1 MPKGM
6 SAMRRMVLAAG
17 LVVVTSAASFA
28 QTPAPATAKPAP
40 APARPAA
47 PAVQTP
53 APAPA
58 PAAAPVVLPFPEGA
72 KIAFV
77 VLQRVVA
84 ESNDG
89 KQASARVQGLQQKK
103 VAELN
108 ERQKLAQS
116 LQEKLD
122 KSGAVMSEAAR
133 VDLTKQV
140 ERANVDLQ
148 RATQDAQ
155 AEVQELQQQLQEEF
169 QRRIAPIIEAVG
181 KERGLHYIFNGPD
194 SGLVWADAA
203 LDITTDV
210 VKKFDA
216 AMKTAPPPAA
226 PKPQDR

>member
-1 MPKGM
+1 
-6 SAMRRMVLAAG
+6 MRRMVVALG
-17 LVVVTSAASFA
+17 LVIVTGTASFA
-28 QTPAPATAKPAP
+28 QAPAPATAKPA
-40 APARPAA
+40 APAAQA
-47 PAVQTP
+47 P

-58 PAAAPVVLPFPEGA
+58 AAAPVVLPFPEGA

-84 ESNDG
+84 ESAEG
-89 KQASARVQGLQQKK
+89 KLASARGQALQQKK
-103 VAELN
+103 AAELN
-108 ERQKLAQS
+108 ERQKAAQG

-140 ERANVDLQ
+140 ERANVDMQ

-181 KERGLHYIFNGPD
+181 KEKGLHYIFNGPD
-194 SGLVWADAA
+194 SGLVWADAS
-203 LDITTDV
+203 LDITNDV
-210 VKKFDA
+210 VKKFDQA
-216 AMKTAPPPAA
+216 KPAA
-226 PKPQDR
+226 PAAAKPQGQ

>member
-1 MPKGM
+1 
-6 SAMRRMVLAAG
+6 MRRMVVALG
-17 LVVVTSAASFA
+17 LVIVTGTASFA
-28 QTPAPATAKPAP
+28 QAPAPATAKPA
-40 APARPAA
+40 APAAQA
-47 PAVQTP
+47 P

-58 PAAAPVVLPFPEGA
+58 AAAPVVLPFPEGA

-84 ESNDG
+84 ESAEG
-89 KQASARVQGLQQKK
+89 KLASARVQALQQKK

-108 ERQKLAQS
+108 ERQKAAQG

-133 VDLTKQV
+133 ADLTKQV
-140 ERANVDLQ
+140 ERANVDIQ

-181 KERGLHYIFNGPD
+181 KEKGLHYIFNGPD
-194 SGLVWADAA
+194 SGLVWADAS
-203 LDITTDV
+203 LDITNDV
-210 VKKFDA
+210 VKKFDQA
-216 AMKTAPPPAA
+216 KPAPPTAA
-226 PKPQDR
+226 KPQGQ

>member
-1 MPKGM
+1 
-6 SAMRRMVLAAG
+6 MRRMVVALG
-17 LVVVTSAASFA
+17 LVIVTGTASFA
-28 QTPAPATAKPAP
+28 QAPAPATAKPA
-40 APARPAA
+40 APAA
-47 PAVQTP
+47 Q

-58 PAAAPVVLPFPEGA
+58 PAAAAPVLPFPEGA

-84 ESNDG
+84 ESAEG
-89 KQASARVQGLQQKK
+89 KQASARVQALQQKK

-108 ERQKLAQS
+108 ERQKAAQG

-133 VDLTKQV
+133 ADLTKQV

-181 KERGLHYIFNGPD
+181 KEKGLHYIFNGPD
-194 SGLVWADAA
+194 SGLVWADAS
-203 LDITTDV
+203 LDITNDV
-210 VKKFDA
+210 VKKFDLA
-216 AMKTAPPPAA
+216 KPAA
-226 PKPQDR
+226 PAAAKPQGQ

>member
-1 MPKGM
+1 MT
-6 SAMRRMVLAAG
+6 RMVVALG
-17 LVVVTSAASFA
+17 LVVVTGSASFA
-28 QTPAPATAKPAP
+28 QAPAPATAKPA
-40 APARPAA
+40 APAA
-47 PAVQTP
+47 PAAQAP

-58 PAAAPVVLPFPEGA
+58 PVLPFPEGA

-84 ESNDG
+84 ESNEG

-108 ERQKLAQS
+108 ERQKSAQG

-133 VDLTKQV
+133 ADLQKQV
-140 ERANVDLQ
+140 ERAQVDLQ

-155 AEVQELQQQLQEEF
+155 QEVQELQQQLQDEF
-169 QRRIAPIIEAVG
+169 QRRIAPIIEQVG
-181 KERGLHYIFNGPD
+181 KEKGLHYIFNGPD
-194 SGLVWADAA
+194 SGLVWADAS
-203 LDITTDV
+203 LDITTEV

-216 AMKTAPPPAA
+216 VSKPAA
-226 PKPQDR
+226 PAKPQGQ

>member
-1 MPKGM
+1 
-6 SAMRRMVLAAG
+6 MRRMVLAVG
-17 LVVVTSAASFA
+17 LVVTTAAASFA
-28 QTPAPATAKPAP
+28 QAP
-40 APARPAA
+40 APGTTKPA
-47 PAVQTP
+47 

-58 PAAAPVVLPFPEGA
+58 PQAPAPPAAAPALPFPEGA

-89 KQASARVQGLQQKK
+89 KQASAKVQALQAKK

-108 ERQKLAQS
+108 ERQKS
-116 LQEKLD
+116 LQGVQEKLD
-122 KSGAVMSEAAR
+122 KSGAVMSESAR
-133 VDLTKQV
+133 GELAKQV
-140 ERANVDLQ
+140 ERMQVDLQ

-155 AEVQELQQQLQEEF
+155 QEVQELQQQLQDEF

-194 SGLVWADAA
+194 SGLVWADAS
-203 LDITTDV
+203 LDITADV

-216 AMKTAPPPAA
+216 AVKTPAPAAA
-226 PKPQDR
+226 PKPPGQ

>member
-1 MPKGM
+1 
-6 SAMRRMVLAAG
+6 MRRMVVALG
-17 LVVVTSAASFA
+17 LVIVTGTASFA
-28 QTPAPATAKPAP
+28 QAPAPATAKPA
-40 APARPAA
+40 APAA
-47 PAVQTP
+47 Q

-58 PAAAPVVLPFPEGA
+58 PAAAAPVALPFPEGA

-84 ESNDG
+84 ESAEG
-89 KQASARVQGLQQKK
+89 KLASARVQALQQKK

-108 ERQKLAQS
+108 ERQKAAQG

-133 VDLTKQV
+133 ADLTKQV

-181 KERGLHYIFNGPD
+181 KEKGLHYIFNGPD
-194 SGLVWADAA
+194 SGLVWADAS
-203 LDITTDV
+203 LDITNDV
-210 VKKFDA
+210 VKKFDQA
-216 AMKTAPPPAA
+216 KPSAPAA
-226 PKPQDR
+226 AKPQGQ

>member
-1 MPKGM
+1 
-6 SAMRRMVLAAG
+6 MVLAVG
-17 LVVVTSAASFA
+17 LVVVTGAASFA
-28 QTPAPATAKPAP
+28 QTPAAPAPASTKPAAPAPATPQAAVPAP
-40 APARPAA
+40 APA
-47 PAVQTP
+47 
-53 APAPA
+53 
-58 PAAAPVVLPFPEGA
+58 LPFPEGA

-89 KQASARVQGLQQKK
+89 KQASAKVQALQQKK

-108 ERQKLAQS
+108 ERQKALQG
-116 LQEKLD
+116 LQEKLE
-122 KSGAVMSEAAR
+122 KSGAVMSESAR
-133 VDLTKQV
+133 ADLGKQV
-140 ERANVDLQ
+140 ERAQVDLQ

-155 AEVQELQQQLQEEF
+155 QEVQELQQQLQEEF

-203 LDITTDV
+203 LDITADV

-216 AMKTAPPPAA
+216 AAKPAAPAAA
-226 PKPQDR
+226 PKPPGW

>member
-1 MPKGM
+1 MT
-6 SAMRRMVLAAG
+6 A
-17 LVVVTSAASFA
+17 TASFA
-28 QTPAPATAKPAP
+28 QAPAPAPATAKPAAP
-40 APARPAA
+40 APAAPQAA
-47 PAVQTP
+47 

-58 PAAAPVVLPFPEGA
+58 PVLPFPEGA

-84 ESNDG
+84 ESNEG
-89 KQASARVQGLQQKK
+89 KQASAKVQALQQRK

-108 ERQKLAQS
+108 ERQKTLQG

-133 VDLTKQV
+133 ADLGKQV
-140 ERANVDLQ
+140 ERTQVDLQ

-155 AEVQELQQQLQEEF
+155 QEVQELQQQLQEEF

-181 KERGLHYIFNGPD
+181 KEKGLHYIFNGPD

-203 LDITTDV
+203 LDITTEV

-216 AMKTAPPPAA
+216 ATKAPAPAAA
-226 PKPQDR
+226 PKPPGQ

>member
-1 MPKGM
+1 
-6 SAMRRMVLAAG
+6 MRRMVVAVG
-17 LVVVTSAASFA
+17 LVMVTSAASFA
-28 QTPAPATAKPAP
+28 QTPAAP
-40 APARPAA
+40 APATPKPAA
-47 PAVQTP
+47 PAVQ

-58 PAAAPVVLPFPEGA
+58 PAPVVLPFPEGA

-84 ESNDG
+84 ESTDG
-89 KQASARVQGLQQKK
+89 KQASAKVQALQQRK
-103 VAELN
+103 VGELN
-108 ERQKLAQS
+108 ERQKATQG

-140 ERANVDLQ
+140 ERATVDMQ

-181 KERGLHYIFNGPD
+181 KERGLYYIFNGPD
-194 SGLVWADAA
+194 SGMVWADAA
-203 LDITTDV
+203 LDITADV

-216 AMKTAPPPAA
+216 SMKAAAPAAA
-226 PKPQDR
+226 PKPQGR

>member
-1 MPKGM
+1 
-6 SAMRRMVLAAG
+6 MVLAVG
-17 LVVVTSAASFA
+17 LVVVTGATSFGQTPAA
-28 QTPAPATAKPAP
+28 PAPATAKPAAP
-40 APARPAA
+40 APAAPQAA
-47 PAVQTP
+47 

-58 PAAAPVVLPFPEGA
+58 PVLPFPEGA

-89 KQASARVQGLQQKK
+89 KQASAKVQALQQKK

-108 ERQKLAQS
+108 ERQKALQG

-122 KSGAVMSEAAR
+122 KSGAVMSESAR
-133 VDLTKQV
+133 ADLGKQV
-140 ERANVDLQ
+140 ERAQVDLQ

-155 AEVQELQQQLQEEF
+155 QEVQELQQQLQEEF

-203 LDITTDV
+203 LDITADV

-216 AMKTAPPPAA
+216 AVKPAAPAAA
-226 PKPQDR
+226 PKPPGQ

>member
-1 MPKGM
+1 
-6 SAMRRMVLAAG
+6 MRRMVVALG
-17 LVVVTSAASFA
+17 LVIVTGTASFA
-28 QTPAPATAKPAP
+28 QAPAPATAKPVAP
-40 APARPAA
+40 AA
-47 PAVQTP
+47 Q

-58 PAAAPVVLPFPEGA
+58 PAAAAPAVLPFPEGA

-84 ESNDG
+84 ESAEG
-89 KQASARVQGLQQKK
+89 KQASARVQALQQKK

-108 ERQKLAQS
+108 ERQKAAQG

-133 VDLTKQV
+133 ADLTKQV

-181 KERGLHYIFNGPD
+181 KEKGLHYIFNGPD
-194 SGLVWADAA
+194 SGLVWADAS
-203 LDITTDV
+203 LDITNDV
-210 VKKFDA
+210 VKKFDLA
-216 AMKTAPPPAA
+216 KPAPPAA
-226 PKPQDR
+226 AKPQGQ

>member
-1 MPKGM
+1 
-6 SAMRRMVLAAG
+6 MRRMVVALG
-17 LVVVTSAASFA
+17 LVIVTGTASFA
-28 QTPAPATAKPAP
+28 QAPAPATAKPA
-40 APARPAA
+40 APAA
-47 PAVQTP
+47 Q

-58 PAAAPVVLPFPEGA
+58 PAAAAPVLPFPEGA

-84 ESNDG
+84 ESAEG
-89 KQASARVQGLQQKK
+89 KQASARVQALQQKK

-108 ERQKLAQS
+108 ERQKAAQG

-133 VDLTKQV
+133 ADLTKQV
-140 ERANVDLQ
+140 ERANVDIQ

-181 KERGLHYIFNGPD
+181 KEKGLHYIFNGPD
-194 SGLVWADAA
+194 SGLVWADAS
-203 LDITTDV
+203 LDITNDV
-210 VKKFDA
+210 VKKFDVA
-216 AMKTAPPPAA
+216 KPAA
-226 PKPQDR
+226 PAAAKPQGQ

>member
-1 MPKGM
+1 
-6 SAMRRMVLAAG
+6 MRRMVVAVG
-17 LVVVTSAASFA
+17 LVVVTSAASIA
-28 QTPAPATAKPAP
+28 QTPAAPAPATAKPAGP
-40 APARPAA
+40 AVQTPAKPAA
-47 PAVQTP
+47 PAVQAP

-58 PAAAPVVLPFPEGA
+58 PAPVLPFPEGA

-84 ESNDG
+84 ESTDG
-89 KQASARVQGLQQKK
+89 KQASAKVQALQQRK
-103 VAELN
+103 VGELN
-108 ERQKLAQS
+108 ERQKTAQS

-140 ERANVDLQ
+140 ERANVDMQ

-203 LDITTDV
+203 LDITADV

-216 AMKTAPPPAA
+216 SLKPAAPAPA
-226 PKPQDR
+226 PKPQGR

>member
-1 MPKGM
+1 
-6 SAMRRMVLAAG
+6 MRRMVLAVG
-17 LVVVTSAASFA
+17 LVVTTGAASFA
-28 QTPAPATAKPAP
+28 QTPAPATAKPAAP
-40 APARPAA
+40 APQAAA
-47 PAVQTP
+47 PAPPP
-53 APAPA
+53 AP
-58 PAAAPVVLPFPEGA
+58 VLPFPEGA

-89 KQASARVQGLQQKK
+89 KQASAKVQALQQKK

-108 ERQKLAQS
+108 ERQKALQG

-122 KSGAVMSEAAR
+122 KSGAVMSESAR
-133 VDLTKQV
+133 GELAKQV
-140 ERANVDLQ
+140 ERTQVDLQ

-155 AEVQELQQQLQEEF
+155 QEVQELQQQLQDEF

-203 LDITTDV
+203 LDITADV

-216 AMKTAPPPAA
+216 AAKPAAPAAA
-226 PKPQDR
+226 PKPPGQ

>member
-1 MPKGM
+1 
-6 SAMRRMVLAAG
+6 MRRMVVAVG

-28 QTPAPATAKPAP
+28 QTPAAPAPATAKPA
-40 APARPAA
+40 A
-47 PAVQTP
+47 PAVQAP

-58 PAAAPVVLPFPEGA
+58 PAAVVLPFPEGA

-84 ESNDG
+84 ESTDG
-89 KQASARVQGLQQKK
+89 KQASAKVQALQQRK
-103 VAELN
+103 VGELN
-108 ERQKLAQS
+108 ERQKTAQS

-140 ERANVDLQ
+140 ERANVDMQ

-203 LDITTDV
+203 LDITADV

-216 AMKTAPPPAA
+216 SMKPAA
-226 PKPQDR
+226 PAATPKPQGR

>member
-1 MPKGM
+1 
-6 SAMRRMVLAAG
+6 MRRMVLAVG
-17 LVVVTSAASFA
+17 LVVTTGAASFA
-28 QTPAPATAKPAP
+28 QAPAPAPATAKPAAP
-40 APARPAA
+40 APQAA
-47 PAVQTP
+47 AP

-58 PAAAPVVLPFPEGA
+58 PVLPFPEGA

-89 KQASARVQGLQQKK
+89 KQASAKVQGLQQKK

-108 ERQKLAQS
+108 ERQKALQGF
-116 LQEKLD
+116 QEKLD
-122 KSGAVMSEAAR
+122 KSGAVMSESAR
-133 VDLTKQV
+133 GELAKQV
-140 ERANVDLQ
+140 ERTQVDLQ

-155 AEVQELQQQLQEEF
+155 QEVQELQQQLQDEF

-203 LDITTDV
+203 LDITADV
-210 VKKFDA
+210 IKKFDA
-216 AMKTAPPPAA
+216 VTKPAAPAAA
-226 PKPQDR
+226 PKPPGQ

>member
-1 MPKGM
+1 
-6 SAMRRMVLAAG
+6 MRRMVVALG
-17 LVVVTSAASFA
+17 LVLVTGTASFA
-28 QTPAPATAKPAP
+28 QAPAPATAKPA
-40 APARPAA
+40 APAAQA
-47 PAVQTP
+47 P

-58 PAAAPVVLPFPEGA
+58 PAAPVALPFPEGA

-84 ESNDG
+84 ESAEG
-89 KQASARVQGLQQKK
+89 KQASARVQALQAKK

-108 ERQKLAQS
+108 ERQKQAQG

-133 VDLTKQV
+133 ADLTKQV
-140 ERANVDLQ
+140 ERANVDMQ

-181 KERGLHYIFNGPD
+181 KERGLYYIFNGPD

-203 LDITTDV
+203 LDITVDV
-210 VKKFDA
+210 VKKFDQA
-216 AMKTAPPPAA
+216 KPAA
-226 PKPQDR
+226 PAAAKPQGQ

>member
-1 MPKGM
+1 
-6 SAMRRMVLAAG
+6 MRRMVVALG
-17 LVVVTSAASFA
+17 LVIVTGTASFA
-28 QTPAPATAKPAP
+28 QAPAPATAKPA
-40 APARPAA
+40 APAA
-47 PAVQTP
+47 P

-58 PAAAPVVLPFPEGA
+58 PAAPAVLPFPEGA

-84 ESNDG
+84 ESAEG
-89 KQASARVQGLQQKK
+89 KQASARVQALQQKK

-108 ERQKLAQS
+108 ERQKAAQG

-122 KSGAVMSEAAR
+122 KSGAVMSDAAR
-133 VDLTKQV
+133 ADLAKQV
-140 ERANVDLQ
+140 ERANVDMQ

-181 KERGLHYIFNGPD
+181 KERGLYYIFNGPD

-203 LDITTDV
+203 LDITNDV
-210 VKKFDA
+210 VKKFDQA
-216 AMKTAPPPAA
+216 KPAA
-226 PKPQDR
+226 PAGAKPQGQ

>member
-1 MPKGM
+1 
-6 SAMRRMVLAAG
+6 MRRMVLAVG
-17 LVVVTSAASFA
+17 LVVTTGAASFA
-28 QTPAPATAKPAP
+28 QTPAPATAKPAAP
-40 APARPAA
+40 APQAAA
-47 PAVQTP
+47 PAPPP
-53 APAPA
+53 AP
-58 PAAAPVVLPFPEGA
+58 VLPFPEGA

-89 KQASARVQGLQQKK
+89 KQASAKVQALQQKK

-108 ERQKLAQS
+108 ERQKALQA

-122 KSGAVMSEAAR
+122 KSGAVMSESAR
-133 VDLTKQV
+133 GELAKQV
-140 ERANVDLQ
+140 ERTQVDLQ

-155 AEVQELQQQLQEEF
+155 QEVQELQQQLQDEF

-203 LDITTDV
+203 LDITADV

-216 AMKTAPPPAA
+216 AAKPAAPAAA
-226 PKPQDR
+226 PKPPGQ